1 MGGGLCQGETRF
13 KPKALRR
20 GEEGAVV
27 SGTEASPCPSSGAA
41 KFLPQ
46 QLRRSNSVDL
56 PGETFLCQKRNFCI
70 FGKAG
75 RTIFYPFSLSPHPLY
90 PGSLRPPFQPP
101 APPPHPV
108 SSRWAGSRGARTPGS
123 KRRQTFPRPPALTGP
138 GAGAPPG
145 LGAQPRLGAPQ
156 SRGPRL
162 GADLRQ
168 ARSSPRQRVG

>member
-1 MGGGLCQGETRF
+1 M
-13 KPKALRR
+13 
-20 GEEGAVV
+20 

-101 APPPHPV
+101 APPP
-108 SSRWAGSRGARTPGS
+108 TPGEQQVGGEQGS
-123 KRRQTFPRPPALTGP
+123 THAGFETPPDFPEAPSPHRTRCRRATRPRSP
-138 GAGAPPG
+138 APPRSPAIPGPQVGRGSEAGKVEPQTTGG
-145 LGAQPRLGAPQ
+145 LTFRSIPPLSWAFPGD
-156 SRGPRL
+156 SES
-162 GADLRQ
+162 
-168 ARSSPRQRVG
+168 AR